1 MQLICKVESQGA
13 MTETQWTRPSDGQ
26 VVTIKRVA
34 VELKSGADTI
44 LCEAND
50 RLAENLSKSP
60 LLQDRIYIADLRFVV
75 ANGRQE
81 GSRFQNCRLNEI
93 SYFI

>member
-1 MQLICKVESQGA
+1 MQVICKVVSQGA
-13 MTETQWTRPSDGQ
+13 MTETEWTRPSDGQ

-50 RLAENLSKSP
+50 RLAENFSKVP
-60 LLQDRIYIADLRFVV
+60 LLKDRIYMADLRFVV
-75 ANGRQE
+75 VNGKQE
-81 GSRFQNCRLNEI
+81 GSKFQNCRLNDI
-93 SYFI
+93 SLI

>member
-1 MQLICKVESQGA
+1 MQVICKVVSQGA
-13 MTETQWTRPSDGQ
+13 MTETEWTRPSDGQ

-50 RLAENLSKSP
+50 RLAENFSRVP

-93 SYFI
+93 SLL